1 MLHHIQGVS
10 INCHKLISLWE
21 ENINLILSFLAI
33 LSINAY
39 LDRHKLEDLRDIAE
53 EKGLSE
59 SQEEE
64 AKHLVESNPDLIR
77 NSEEEEAARA
87 LFQGKG
93 KGNDYCG
100 KWGCPKEGCFGYESL
115 VTTGSGEQKLMR
127 DLKIG
132 DEVVSD
138 QTGALTEFV
147 GWIQLE
153 RNGRVKFLEIKTD
166 DGEELTLTGTHIV
179 FYYEDG
185 KPTPTFARNL
195 SPGNV
200 LVGGTGEVFYEYD
213 NAYFW
218 FRSYICRKKLSQA

>member
-1 MLHHIQGVS
+1 M
-10 INCHKLISLWE
+10 E
-21 ENINLILSFLAI
+21 
-33 LSINAY
+33 
-39 LDRHKLEDLRDIAE
+39 
-53 EKGLSE
+53 GLSE

-64 AKHLVESNPDLIR
+64 ARRLVISHPDLIR
-77 NSEEEEAARA
+77 NSEEAKAVRPLIQNKFLMGGSPSVPRNIVMGMSSARKRSRSSSSR
-87 LFQGKG
+87 G
-93 KGNDYCG
+93 
-100 KWGCPKEGCFGYESL
+100 GCFGYESL

-138 QTGALTEFV
+138 QTGTLTEFV

-153 RNGRVKFLEIKTD
+153 RNNRFKFLEIQTE
-166 DGEELTLTGTHIV
+166 DGEELTLTETHNV

-200 LVGGTGEVFYEYD
+200 LVGGSGQVFYKYD
-213 NAYFW
+213 NAYCGFK
-218 FRSYICRKKLSQA
+218 SCICRKKLSQA